1 MEQTFKDIRN
11 LLAQRILILD
21 GAMGTKIQQ
30 FGLSAEHFHGKRFA
44 SHPVSLAGN
53 NDILCLTAPDVVKDI
68 HRLYIEAGADIIA
81 TNTFSSNRISQQEY
95 GCADIAA
102 EMAREGARLARQV
115 ADAFGGQRSMDNRQ
129 QTTDNGQRTMLN
141 GQWSMVNAQRSTVN
155 GQQTM
160 KEEFSWPVPW
170 DLRQSRCL
178 LPPT

>member
-115 ADAFGGQRSMDNRQ
+115 ADAFWGQRTTDFRALKARLGAKASKNGR
-129 QTTDNGQRTMLN
+129 QTTDNGQCSTVN
-141 GQWSMVNAQRSTVN
+141 GQWSMVN
-155 GQQTM
+155 
-160 KEEFSWPVPW
+160 
-170 DLRQSRCL
+170 RQ
-178 LPPT
+178 

>member
-81 TNTFSSNRISQQEY
+81 TNTFSANRISQREY

-115 ADAFGGQRSMDNRQ
+115 ADAFGGQRTTDNGQ
-129 QTTDNGQRTMLN
+129 QTTDNGQR
-141 GQWSMVNAQRSTVN
+141 
-155 GQQTM
+155 
-160 KEEFSWPVPW
+160 EFLSEA
-170 DLRQSRCL
+170 
-178 LPPT
+178 